1 MKYIKTDKFYELTAM
16 NNYQELGQDNFQ
28 SFERGEEVELD
39 DAPKELISG
48 KYIEEVKGS
57 K

>member
-1 MKYIKTDKFYELTAM
+1 MKYTKTDKFHELNTM
-16 NNYQELGQDNFQ
+16 NNYQGLGQDNFQ
-28 SFERGEEVELD
+28 AFERGEEVELA

-48 KYIEEVKGS
+48 KYIEKMKGE

>member
-16 NNYQELGQDNFQ
+16 DNYQGLGQDKFQ
-28 SFERGEEVELD
+28 CFERNEEVELD

-48 KYIEEVKGS
+48 KYIEEVKG
-57 K
+57 KK

>member
-16 NNYQELGQDNFQ
+16 DDYQGLGQGKFQ

-48 KYIEEVKGS
+48 KYIEEVKG
-57 K
+57 KK